1 MLLKKR
7 PWELSQ
13 GVLLWRWPVWVKLRD
28 GEEGVP
34 VPSISSLVLLDIIH
48 GYTKLDIPLLLI
60 SESLVNVDLFFRDG
74 VHSKVQ
80 VSQLPFYT

>member
-13 GVLLWRWPVWVKLRD
+13 GVLLRRRPVWVKLRD

-48 GYTKLDIPLLLI
+48 GYTKLGIPLLLI

-80 VSQLPFYT
+80 VSQLTFYT